1 MFTYEQNFHPLH
13 LSIHTISLFKMLNI
27 KSRSSCP
34 MEDRI
39 EIIQVLLHLYSHWV
53 IVRLFKS
60 FRIPVGLQS
69 TIGLGGCSLWTIL
82 YHLEGFPGGS
92 VVQNPSANA
101 GDAGFKLSIGK
112 VPWRRK
118 QLPTPAFLPGEPM
131 DRGAWWATVPRVAKS
146 PTQLKRLSMRALP
159 LTQRR
164 WETEYKKLR
173 SKDRARRGEKAEQQ
187 WRSQVKW
194 PKGCAGL

>member
-118 QLPTPAFLPGEPM
+118 QLPTPAFLSEKFTQAEEPGRLQSLGSQRVSHDWACTHVPLRNSLSRQMHVAESVL
-131 DRGAWWATVPRVAKS
+131 GAKYITEDEMVRQHH
-146 PTQLKRLSMRALP
+146 QLSVH
-159 LTQRR
+159 
-164 WETEYKKLR
+164 EF
-173 SKDRARRGEKAEQQ
+173 
-187 WRSQVKW
+187 
-194 PKGCAGL
+194 